1 MSNNAFELQCY
12 KLLASHLPETTIGT
26 NEIHYNSLCL
36 TTHLNDRVF
45 VQNFVTQVKN
55 VNTSIIIGKTMTEQQ
70 RGLSKRTTQEFKRNG
85 SGGIQMEFTEYIYL
99 TEQELDGTGCGGM
112 GKEAKAEKQ
121 ELDGT
126 GCGGMDKELK
136 TTTTMLR
143 MQRGLMVNI
152 YQTHSLGKRVKLN
165 I

>member
-1 MSNNAFELQCY
+1 
-12 KLLASHLPETTIGT
+12 
-26 NEIHYNSLCL
+26 
-36 TTHLNDRVF
+36 
-45 VQNFVTQVKN
+45 
-55 VNTSIIIGKTMTEQQ
+55 MTEQQ

-85 SGGIQMEFTEYIYL
+85 SGGIQMEFTEDIEL
-99 TEQELDGTGCGGM
+99 TEQELNRTGCGGM

-143 MQRGLMVNI
+143 MQRQLMVNI
-152 YQTHSLGKRVKLN
+152 YQTYSLGKTVKLN
-165 I
+165 IR